1 MTQSKDYN
9 QPHKINAHFAILA
22 CTQQLQTKLQHKDW
36 SNIQQINDCFNNIN
50 DKLQKITKDNSIY
63 LENNSISKNELR
75 TLLSEI
81 NSNQCQEEDVIKL
94 INTLNAV
101 IDNIKE
107 ETIDDCYCITLNENT
122 SLQATGQQKDANISK
137 IFFSKFAKQ
146 LLPTN
151 HKDTQKTFRAV
162 DLLDYKID
170 KTKQTQSSTDKS
182 NINTNIRTQ
191 INYQQSSQSA
201 VTTSNNQP
209 EVTEEIKL
217 NAGNPAQIEEA
228 QKDKQQEIIKEN
240 THSEPNVNNDNLETI
255 EQSKNN
261 NNSLDASIQSGAEQE
276 REFESVQQEIT
287 LDDLNSSDSNE
298 IEATELN
305 DSSANIT
312 ETTDEE
318 SFEESSLSATEQPQM
333 EDIEIQTIDELDNSQ
348 TIDNTDK
355 KEETKKTQQAETPK
369 TVTPNKPNDSSL
381 DQSIKPESAQSP
393 VAIHENVDG
402 TEINEGSEQATES
415 NPTELNSNN
424 QPEIQEEV
432 QQNKIFE
439 PPVDNSDFYA
449 NNHSGVQESKLTPT
463 DSVPN
468 NNFEVQEPK
477 IDNEDS
483 TPSNILKHQETS
495 QETTAKKTTQNTET
509 EQNSSTSKTK
519 IKNFFK
525 TQIFEPIKLLPTKIQ
540 SFFSYLFNRNKN

>member
-22 CTQQLQTKLQHKDW
+22 CTQQLQTKLKHKDW

-50 DKLQKITKDNSIY
+50 DKLQKITKDNSI
-63 LENNSISKNELR
+63 SKDELR
-75 TLLSEI
+75 TLLSEL

-94 INTLNAV
+94 TNTLNAV
-101 IDNIKE
+101 IDNIKT
-107 ETIDDCYCITLNENT
+107 ETIDDCDFITLNENT
-122 SLQATGQQKDANISK
+122 SLQAAGQQKDANISK
-137 IFFSKFAKQ
+137 KFFSKFAKQ

-151 HKDTQKTFRAV
+151 HKDKQETFRAV
-162 DLLDYKID
+162 DLLEYKID

-191 INYQQSSQSA
+191 TNYQQSSQSA
-201 VTTSNNQP
+201 ATTLNNQP
-209 EVTEEIKL
+209 EVTEKIKL
-217 NAGNPAQIEEA
+217 NAGNPTQIEEA
-228 QKDKQQEIIKEN
+228 QKDKQQEIVKEN

-276 REFESVQQEIT
+276 REFESVQQEIN

-298 IEATELN
+298 IEVTELN
-305 DSSANIT
+305 DSGADIT
-312 ETTDEE
+312 ETTYKE
-318 SFEESSLSATEQPQM
+318 SFKELSLSATEQPQM

-355 KEETKKTQQAETPK
+355 KEKTKKTQQAENPK
-369 TVTPNKPNDSSL
+369 TATPNKPNDSSL
-381 DQSIKPESAQSP
+381 DQSIKSESAQSP
-393 VAIHENVDG
+393 VAIQENVDV
-402 TEINEGSEQATES
+402 TEINEWSEQATES

-439 PPVDNSDFYA
+439 PPVDNEEFPT

-468 NNFEVQEPK
+468 NNFEVQEPQ
-477 IDNEDS
+477 IDNEYS
-483 TPSNILKHQETS
+483 TTSNILKLQETS
-495 QETTAKKTTQNTET
+495 TGTTAAKTTQNTET
-509 EQNSSTSKTK
+509 DQNSSTSKTK

-525 TQIFEPIKLLPTKIQ
+525 TQIFEPIKLLPTKIK
-540 SFFSYLFNRNKN
+540 SLFSYLFNRNKN

>member
-1 MTQSKDYN
+1 MKKLDMIDTYDTCYSKLRSCS
-9 QPHKINAHFAILA
+9 KILA
-22 CTQQLQTKLQHKDW
+22 KTAQYISIESAIIARVIDKRA
-36 SNIQQINDCFNNIN
+36 NNS
-50 DKLQKITKDNSIY
+50 DITKPS
-63 LENNSISKNELR
+63 SISMREIK
-75 TLLSEI
+75 TLTDQVNRYI
-81 NSNQCQEEDVIKL
+81 NSPQIPKPPTKWPDEKTNNDI
-94 INTLNAV
+94 
-101 IDNIKE
+101 IDNIKTMNE
-107 ETIDDCYCITLNENT
+107 QKQKISQQLKKAAEILNNIVAAHNDADEIDQYTPYYQPQEASAATTL
-122 SLQATGQQKDANISK
+122 
-137 IFFSKFAKQ
+137 
-146 LLPTN
+146 
-151 HKDTQKTFRAV
+151 
-162 DLLDYKID
+162 
-170 KTKQTQSSTDKS
+170 
-182 NINTNIRTQ
+182 
-191 INYQQSSQSA
+191 
-201 VTTSNNQP
+201 NNQP